1 MERDK
6 ERLRI
11 VIDTNV
17 LIGALVKDNSFKARL
32 LKDRN
37 FLFFFPDYGMIEIEK
52 FREYICS
59 KRRKL
64 PSCRSYDYAIKF
76 LLESVTIVPRQLYGD
91 QISCAYEQM
100 SAIDPRDTPFLAL
113 ALHLECPLWS
123 DDAHLKRQSL
133 VPCYTTVEILELLD
147 DKDP

>member
-1 MERDK
+1 MDRDK

-17 LIGALVKDNSFKARL
+17 LIGALVKDNSIKATC

-37 FLFFFPDYGMIEIEK
+37 FLFFFPDYGLIEIEK

-59 KRRKL
+59 KRRRV
-64 PSCRSYDYAIKF
+64 PSCPSFDYAIKF
-76 LLESVTIVPRQLYGD
+76 LLEAVTIVPRQLYID

-100 SAIDPRDTPFLAL
+100 AVIDPKDTPFLAL

-123 DDAHLKRQSL
+123 DDTHLKRQSL
-133 VPCYTTVEILELLD
+133 LTCYSTGEIANILKNINL
-147 DKDP
+147 